1 VGFALVFK
9 GLPLLRCAFQFVEC
23 GSHAE
28 GAALTFSGFELL
40 DPNFYEEKN
49 MQRPYTGKWLLLPVV
64 LIALL
69 VSPSVFAQETSAGLQ
84 GTVKDPTGALVI
96 KAKVEVASPALIG
109 TKKAETD
116 QGGYYRFANLP
127 PGVYS
132 LTVTLAGFRTF
143 KQDGIDLSVGHLPN
157 IEVRLEVGAITET
170 VEVSSQAALIDSTQ
184 SKVQANISSASI
196 QNLPTQST
204 SFQSVIQF
212 APGARSEP
220 LQNNNTGANSANNG
234 FQINGASN
242 SENSYLVDGQET
254 ASIFDGHSQANMP
267 MEFIDEV
274 QVKTSGFEAEYGGA
288 LGGVVNVISKRGS
301 NDWHGSV
308 FMDYYGDRFN
318 AALSP
323 TQRRNPAFP
332 ANNFA
337 PRLDQ
342 PQEYYYPVK
351 DHRRII
357 DPGFTLGGAL
367 IKDRLWAFIGTAPD
381 FDQLRRT
388 IVSSYPGAVGPR
400 TFNSNT
406 YTYYSQARL
415 DFRATEKIRLY
426 GSWNYQYAR
435 TTGLSLPNAD
445 DVHGLLNTTAG
456 NNPDNYNNGIGQVNP
471 QVLYNV
477 GADVTITPSLIATT
491 RFGYFYYDTQ
501 SRGLPTGNRYLY
513 ADTNYP
519 YATGNAPAL
528 AGTVALNGTPLAAQ
542 YLGSAGFSNIGNN
555 QQTAFDRWKK
565 YSFSQDLA
573 YFKNFIG
580 THNLK
585 FGYGFNHGLAEEQL
599 QTYNTSLTYVGYN
612 VQYVPNTTNGAA
624 RCAAI
629 VAQNMSNYGANGAG
643 GNADGSAC
651 QGLWGTVN
659 LTDYIGAGGG
669 KVGNWNH
676 TFYVQD
682 AWTVAKG
689 LTLNLGVRLDKENLP
704 SYNSL
709 PGFQGISFGW
719 GQKIAPRMGAAYDVL
734 HNGKLK
740 VYGSWGYF
748 YDIMK
753 FQLPQGSFGGNYWH
767 DCVYALDSPNY
778 NLILPQR
785 DSQGH
790 YCPVGTGATP
800 ANGSF
805 PAMRFIENYDYREPS
820 NDPNQVGSL
829 GKSGLVD
836 PNLLPMKQHVMTFGA
851 AWEIKHDLVFE
862 PVFTRARLDRTIED
876 AGTITQNGE
885 VYYIVNPGFGVNSTV
900 PNCNGCPPNEK
911 AIRNYDG
918 LELRLTKRFSHDW
931 FGAFSYTYSRLYGN
945 YGGLTA
951 TDVSDGIGRN
961 GANTDRAFDEP
972 FMAFDAHGKV
982 ADGPLA
988 TDRPHTLKANVY
1000 YNLKWWKFNT
1010 VFGLFQ
1016 QVYSGTPLS
1025 SYLSVWGAPV
1035 FVEGRGKWVDM
1046 TRDSATGNWIAGAV
1060 SEKRTPRFVQSD
1072 LSAYQEFKVSKTNE
1086 RLVARVGAECVNCL
1100 NQHHVTIITQN
1111 LLRTG
1116 SIKPALCTSPG
1127 SNCTQIGADAAGFDY
1142 GAVMTKGYDYVGL
1155 SNSANT
1161 TLSSLYGTPQAWQ
1174 RPRTVRFQFRFTF

>member
-1 VGFALVFK
+1 
-9 GLPLLRCAFQFVEC
+9 
-23 GSHAE
+23 
-28 GAALTFSGFELL
+28 
-40 DPNFYEEKN
+40 
-49 MQRPYTGKWLLLPVV
+49 MQIMTGKWQASLVV
-64 LIALL
+64 LAAFLIAPLA
-69 VSPSVFAQETSAGLQ
+69 FGQETSAGIQ
-84 GTVKDPTGALVI
+84 GTVKDSTGGIVV

-127 PGVYS
+127 PGAYS
-132 LTVTLAGFRTF
+132 VTVTAPGFRTF
-143 KQDGIDLSVGHLPN
+143 RQEAIVLEVGHLPS
-157 IEVRLEVGAITET
+157 IDAHLEVGAITET

-196 QNLPTQST
+196 QNLPTQSN

-212 APGARSEP
+212 APGARYEP
-220 LQNNNTGANSANNG
+220 LQSDTGGGANYANNG

-254 ASIFDGHSQANMP
+254 ASIFDGRSQANVP

-288 LGGVVNVISKRGS
+288 LGGVINVISKRGS

-308 FMDYYGDRFN
+308 FMNYYADRFN

-323 TQRRNPAFP
+323 TQQSNPQFP
-332 ANNFA
+332 QNANGA
-337 PRLDQ
+337 LRLDQ
-342 PQEYYYPVK
+342 PMEYYYPVK

-367 IKDRLWAFIGTAPD
+367 IKDRLWIFAGTSPD
-381 FDQLRRT
+381 FDQLRRVVNFT
-388 IVSSYPGAVGPR
+388 YPGAVGAR
-400 TFNSNT
+400 EFNDNN
-406 YTYYSQARL
+406 YTYYSFARV

-426 GSWNYQYAR
+426 GSWNYGYSRA
-435 TTGLSLPNAD
+435 TGNSLPTAD
-445 DVHGLLNTTAG
+445 EVHGQYNSNSTS
-456 NNPDNYNNGIGQVNP
+456 NPDNYNGGIGNVYP
-471 QVLYNV
+471 QVIYNV
-477 GADVTITPSLIATT
+477 GADVTITHSLIATT

-501 SRGLPTGNRYLY
+501 SRGVPTGIRYIY
-513 ADTNYP
+513 RNTNYS
-519 YATGNAPAL
+519 YSTGNAPAL
-528 AGTVALNGTPLAAQ
+528 AGLQALNGTTLPAA
-542 YLGSAGFSNIGNN
+542 YVNATGYSNIGANAS
-555 QQTAFDRWKK
+555 TAFDQWKK

-573 YFKNFIG
+573 YFKNFLG

-585 FGYGFNHGLAEEQL
+585 FGYGFNHGLANEL
-599 QTYNTSLTYVGYN
+599 SGVFNTADVYVGYN
-612 VQYVPNTTNGAA
+612 VQYRPNTSNGRA
-624 RCAAI
+624 RCADI
-629 VAQNMSNYGANGAG
+629 VTQNLSSYGVAG
-643 GNADGSAC
+643 GNASGSAC

-659 LTDYIGAGGG
+659 LRDNIGAAG

-682 AWTVAKG
+682 NWTLAKG

-719 GQKIAPRMGAAYDVL
+719 GQKIAPRLGAAYDVL
-734 HNGKLK
+734 HNGKFK

-753 FQLPQGSFGGNYWH
+753 FQLPQGSFGGAYWH
-767 DCVYALDSPNY
+767 DCVYALDNPNY
-778 NLILPQR
+778 NLILPSR
-785 DSQGH
+785 NSAGY
-790 YCPVGTGATP
+790 YCGLGGATP
-800 ANGSF
+800 ATGSF
-805 PAMRFIENYDYREPS
+805 PAMRFIENYDFRVPS
-820 NDPNQVGSL
+820 NDPSQAGSL
-829 GKSGLVD
+829 GPTGLVD
-836 PNLLPMKQHVMTFGA
+836 PNLKPMKQHVMTFGA